1 MVKTDFQNEV
11 LLAEQEGTLLQEEEQ
26 TNGFGVKVKM
36 CCASCMHKSV
46 ENDGTR
52 VCQLMQLKVKQGF
65 KCSKWQMDLSCD
77 KAGLGLGKVKKKA
90 YLLFVLAV
98 RCRENEAIQKGIITE
113 QDCRSLEQLRE
124 EFTKEQGSIWDI
136 H

>member
-1 MVKTDFQNEV
+1 MATKNLKKTE
-11 LLAEQEGTLLQEEEQ
+11 T
-26 TNGFGVKVKM
+26 TKNGFGVKVKK

-65 KCSKWQMDLSCD
+65 GCSKWQMDISCG

-90 YLLFVLAV
+90 YLMFVFAV
-98 RCRENEAIQKGIITE
+98 RIEENDAIQKGVITE
-113 QDCRSLEQLRE
+113 QERRTLEQLRE
-124 EFTKEQGSIWDI
+124 EFTKEHGSIWAI
-136 H
+136 L